1 MKKHLSISI
10 IFFVVLLGNSF
21 FANCQVFSNT
31 TVAVANSWNASL
43 VRTINV
49 SGVAAPLGSGNAELI
64 QVNLHMGSQAD
75 GTYNYSRY
83 TVSLQSPAGTT
94 ITLVSGNPNPASFPN
109 ASNREFYTKFRDNQ
123 YLRFPANGSGAS
135 SEPWHIGYY
144 RTAAASAYASF
155 NGEDPNGNWT
165 VTITENS
172 ASSGARFNRVDLL
185 FGNLSITDY
194 TTFTGNDN
202 CATPF
207 CLRPSEIIIGTNNG
221 FSNQADDMYNFN
233 TVGCAWNSVQNNSA
247 WFKFIAEDTD
257 VHISISGITGNLQ
270 ILGISSSGVNSC
282 VSSNNL
288 VVSGGCPHGLPNDS
302 YLSPRYSNGSIN
314 NNQLLMSGLTPG
326 DTYYF
331 IVDGN
336 GGAISP
342 FYIEISSGAK
352 DSCDDILPVEML
364 YFHPELNKNGTVEL
378 LWATASEVNNDYFLV
393 QHSADGVMFETFAV
407 VHGNGTTNTISYYN
421 DIHFTPVSGT
431 NYYRL
436 KQVDFDGAYAY
447 STILSVNLHESEQD
461 VFCSYDV
468 ENSFIEIFIGDSG
481 FDVQIINI
489 SGQIV
494 YRERNNKSIDIQGL
508 AAGIYVI
515 VVTSET
521 GAFKDKIVIY

>member
-1 MKKHLSISI
+1 MKKHISISESC
-10 IFFVVLLGNSF
+10 FLALMFVSL
-21 FANCQVFSNT
+21 FANCQMFSNT
-31 TVAVANSWNASL
+31 SIAVANSWNATL
-43 VRTINV
+43 VRTISV
-49 SGVAAPLGSGNAELI
+49 SGLPTSLGSGNMELV

-94 ITLVSGNPNPASFPN
+94 ITLISGNPNPASFPN
-109 ASNREFYTKFRDNQ
+109 ASNREFLTKFRDNQ

-155 NGEDPNGNWT
+155 TGEDPNGDWT
-165 VTITENS
+165 LTITENS
-172 ASSGARFNRVDLL
+172 VSSGARFNRVDLI
-185 FGNLSITDY
+185 FGNISITDY
-194 TTFTGNDN
+194 TLFTGNDD

-221 FSNQADDMYNFN
+221 FTNQANDMYNAN
-233 TVGCAWNSVQNNSA
+233 TSGCTWNSVQNNSA
-247 WFKFIAEDTD
+247 WFKFVAHDTD
-257 VHISISGITGNLQ
+257 VHITISGITSNLQ
-270 ILGISSSGVNSC
+270 ILGVSSSSPNPCLSGTNS
-282 VSSNNL
+282 

-342 FYIEISSGAK
+342 FYIEISTGAK
-352 DSCDDILPVEML
+352 DSCDDVLPVEML
-364 YFHPELNKNGTVEL
+364 YFHPELNRNGTVEL

-393 QHSADGVMFETFAV
+393 QHSADGVLFEPFAV
-407 VHGNGTTNTISYYN
+407 VNGNGTTNTISYYN
-421 DIHFTPVSGT
+421 DTHYNPVSGT
-431 NYYRL
+431 NYYRI
-436 KQVDFDGAYAY
+436 KQVDFDGAYSY
-447 STILSVNLHESEQD
+447 SKVVVVNIYESGQD
-461 VFCSYDV
+461 FSFTYNQ
-468 ENSFIEIFIGDSG
+468 ENSFIEITTAELD

-494 YRERNNKSIDIQGL
+494 YRDTNKKTISIQAL
-508 AAGIYVI
+508 PKGIYII
-515 VVTSET
+515 VVTSDT
-521 GAFKDKIVIY
+521 GTFKDKIVIH